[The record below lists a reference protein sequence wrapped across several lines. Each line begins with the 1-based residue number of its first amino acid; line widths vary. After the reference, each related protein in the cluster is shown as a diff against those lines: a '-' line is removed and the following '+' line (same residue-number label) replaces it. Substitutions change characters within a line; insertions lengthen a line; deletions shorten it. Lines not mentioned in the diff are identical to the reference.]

1 MVSDFGLTFASG
13 VGHGAAW
20 AGATSRIAEKAK
32 TPRHARK
39 AGRLLDFMV
48 NPLCGA
54 FPCAGPVMLVSTRD
68 AVITHL
74 V

>member
-1 MVSDFGLTFASG
+1 
-13 VGHGAAW
+13 VG
-20 AGATSRIAEKAK
+20 T
-32 TPRHARK
+32 
-39 AGRLLDFMV
+39 LLDFMV